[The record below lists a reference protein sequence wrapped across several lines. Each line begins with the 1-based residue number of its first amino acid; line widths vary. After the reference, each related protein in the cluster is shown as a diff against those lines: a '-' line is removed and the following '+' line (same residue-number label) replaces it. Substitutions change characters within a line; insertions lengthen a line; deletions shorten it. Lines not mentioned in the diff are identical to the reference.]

1 MTEVK
6 VPDVPAV
13 LTESDDDMAQAMG
26 ALFGSL
32 VSKARGYYD
41 VINRYATQD
50 ETILSR
56 IETSTDGACVEFRQ
70 RKLDKTNELS
80 GLEQKIAELNKALAE
95 ARTAAEAE
103 LAPLED
109 AARKSAMGPDDVS
122 PESLAKATEGVR
134 NVASTAAKNVSLLKA
149 MTNIDLG
156 DWGIPTFTAKG
167 TRALG
172 SGTEPNFTPAFSK
185 IIVDGKDMP
194 FNKMFELARWMK
206 VDRKSIAGR
215 MEKVLSGPNNTGRQ
229 AWEALNVG
237 DEFSFNVTKKGSG
250 STPDKVFN
258 ITVTKTVKG
267 AEDAPEP
274 EDNDDNVDG
283 VVEETSPEA

>member
-32 VSKARGYYD
+32 VTKARGYYD

-50 ETILSR
+50 ETILGR
-56 IETSTDGACVEFRQ
+56 IETSTDEACVAYRQ
-70 RKLDKTNELS
+70 RRLEEDLELRSKEQGVKDANE
-80 GLEQKIAELNKALAE
+80 ALA
-95 ARTAAEAE
+95 AAKAKAEAE

-109 AARKSAMGPDDVS
+109 AARKAAMGPDDVA
-122 PESLAKATEGVR
+122 PEQLAKATEGVR

-167 TRALG
+167 TRSLG
-172 SGTEPNFTPAFSK
+172 SGSEPTFTPAFSK
-185 IIVDGKDMP
+185 IVVDGDTKP
-194 FNKMFELARWMK
+194 FNKMFELARWLK
-206 VDRKSIAGR
+206 VDRKSIAKR
-215 MEKVLSGPNNTGRQ
+215 MEVALSGPNNTGRQ

-237 DEFSFNVTKKGSG
+237 DEFSFNLTKKGSG
-250 STPDKVFN
+250 NNPDKVYN
-258 ITVTKTVKG
+258 VTVTKTVKG

-283 VVEETSPEA
+283 VVEEASPEA